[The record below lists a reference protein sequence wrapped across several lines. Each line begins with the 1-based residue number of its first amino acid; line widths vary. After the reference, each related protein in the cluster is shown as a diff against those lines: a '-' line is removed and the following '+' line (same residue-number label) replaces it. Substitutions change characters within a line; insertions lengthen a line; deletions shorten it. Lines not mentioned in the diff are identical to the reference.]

1 MSATPIEDMVVGLY
15 DYIVANM
22 ETYLNAIE
30 VEKAD
35 DVTLPDFLSR
45 DYGFRDIF
53 SMKRYPAILLA
64 PVGVDPEASANNAEN
79 YYVDALAI
87 MGLADNDIT
96 KLSKKQM
103 RYADAFMR
111 MVYADESIG
120 GVCLLA
126 DIQAVD
132 FYPAPPGQL
141 SMCAIWILLR
151 MFQEVIT

>member
-64 PVGVDPEASANNAEN
+64 PAMVEPEASANSAEN
-79 YYVDALAI
+79 YYVDVDILMAI
-87 MGLADNDIT
+87 ADNDLT
-96 KLSKKQM
+96 RLAKKQM
-103 RYADAFMR
+103 RYADAFMS
-111 MVYADESIG
+111 MIYADESID

-126 DIQAVD
+126 DIGAVD
-132 FYPAPPGQL
+132 FYAAPPGQANV
-141 SMCAIWILLR
+141 CATVITVR